1 MNKNWSNTVL
11 VAFSALPKIQEELDF
26 AFNSRLKST
35 FRSIHLKN
43 GVSTEKLVKEMI
55 EINDRKR
62 KTANLHLMVSAALN
76 LVDEPEKRVLTA
88 RFIDNKTFQETAET
102 ENISLRTVFRRF
114 DRAQE
119 SFACALRRQGMTEEL
134 FAEEYCTVPQ
144 IKAISERLDDS
155 PYFAAK
161 SQK

>member
-55 EINDRKR
+55 EINERKR

-76 LVDEPEKRVLTA
+76 LVDEPEKR
-88 RFIDNKTFQETAET
+88 
-102 ENISLRTVFRRF
+102 
-114 DRAQE
+114 
-119 SFACALRRQGMTEEL
+119 C
-134 FAEEYCTVPQ
+134 
-144 IKAISERLDDS
+144 
-155 PYFAAK
+155 
-161 SQK
+161 